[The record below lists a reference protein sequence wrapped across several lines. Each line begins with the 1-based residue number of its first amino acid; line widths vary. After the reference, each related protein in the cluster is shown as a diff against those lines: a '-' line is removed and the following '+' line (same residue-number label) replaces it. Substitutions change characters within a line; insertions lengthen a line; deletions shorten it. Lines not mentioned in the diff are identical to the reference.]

1 MRRQSVSQVY
11 MNFME
16 IKPIKMT
23 VSVSFDANIKGEF
36 EPNWINFLALIPSGV
51 ENAIIAVDS
60 YIFHH
65 IDSGKARILS
75 TLR

>member
-1 MRRQSVSQVY
+1 LASDNIKPKKAHSVDEQIY
-11 MNFME
+11 INFME

-23 VSVSFDANIKGEF
+23 ISVSFDANMNSSF
-36 EPNWINFLALIPSGV
+36 SPNLIGFLTLIPLGV

-65 IDSGKARILS
+65 IFS
-75 TLR
+75 